1 MQNREAQRRFRKK
14 REEQEK
20 LLLDRI
26 SDLEAKCNILRESL
40 NQKSGE
46 TEFPAREK
54 RELEAEVH
62 VLRKQEQMLV
72 RLLCQ
77 QKGGLLESF
86 LSQAANVPSSSSSP
100 SPAQK
105 ESTTVEAP
113 QKAAGSILAANSN
126 KTP

>member
-40 NQKSGE
+40 KEKSGE
-46 TEFPAREK
+46 GEFPLRER
-54 RELEAEVH
+54 RELEAQVK
-62 VLRKQEQMLV
+62 VLRKQEQMLL
-72 RLLCQ
+72 RLLRE

-86 LSQAANVPSSSSSP
+86 LSQAVNVPSSPTSS
-100 SPAQK
+100 QK
-105 ESTTVEAP
+105 DPTTVDES
-113 QKAAGSILAANSN
+113 QRGAGSMLSTNSN